1 MDLLGGLSDLH
12 KSAESFDPM
21 SLTNTMGSVTSGVG
35 GAMGG
40 LTDAVGLVV
49 PNPLD
54 ILNEE
59 KDINEL
65 PTAEAADIIWER
77 MRDYMKEK
85 GEQRAVGLFKVKFG
99 ESVSSPDAIAAL
111 AYLLCF
117 FACEGN

>member
-1 MDLLGGLSDLH
+1 MDLLGGLTDLR

-21 SLTNTMGSVTSGVG
+21 TGLTNTMGSVTSGVG

-40 LTDAVGLVV
+40 LTDAVGSVGSVV

-65 PTAEAADIIWER
+65 PTAEAADIIWDR
-77 MRDYMKEK
+77 MRDYMTEK
-85 GEQRAVGLFKVKFG
+85 GGQRATELFKVALR
-99 ESVSSPDAIAAL
+99 ESV
-111 AYLLCF
+111 
-117 FACEGN
+117 